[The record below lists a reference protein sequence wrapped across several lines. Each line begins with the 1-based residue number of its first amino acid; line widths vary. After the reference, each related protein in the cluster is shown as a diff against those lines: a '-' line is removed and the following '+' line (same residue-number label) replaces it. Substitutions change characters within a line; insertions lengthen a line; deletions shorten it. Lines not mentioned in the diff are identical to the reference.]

1 MPSKSATNNPA
12 IHPAFQHVSA
22 FEDRYGQ
29 FFESTIAAAA
39 LAHSG
44 ADRLMDDL
52 NRIHQIVSGLGVAL
66 RIVAGNSVLESN
78 YSGPDS
84 QAPLSKTAEGML
96 TVMAAAICEKLRD
109 DIESRAGTFNAQV
122 SA

>member
-1 MPSKSATNNPA
+1 MPSNSATHNPA
-12 IHPAFQHVSA
+12 SHQAFQHASPL
-22 FEDRYGQ
+22 EGSYGQ

-39 LAHSG
+39 RAHSG

-84 QAPLSKTAEGML
+84 HAPLSKTAEGML
-96 TVMAAAICEKLRD
+96 TVMAAAVCEKIRD
-109 DIESRAGTFNAQV
+109 DIEARAGTFNAQV
-122 SA
+122 AA